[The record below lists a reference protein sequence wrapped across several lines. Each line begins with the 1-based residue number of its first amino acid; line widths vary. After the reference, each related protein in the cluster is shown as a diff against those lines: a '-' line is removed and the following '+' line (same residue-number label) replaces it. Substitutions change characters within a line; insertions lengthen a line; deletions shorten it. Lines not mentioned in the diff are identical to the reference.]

1 LGASP
6 ALVCR
11 LRAADNGK
19 QGSTN
24 GQETKEGESM
34 SGGYFDYAQYQI
46 GNIADSIEQ
55 LIYNNNSEEL
65 NKYKNRDY
73 TDETISEFRTALRLL
88 RRAQIYAQRID
99 WLVSCDDGEGT
110 FHKRLALE
118 LAAESSE
125 EV

>member
-1 LGASP
+1 
-6 ALVCR
+6 
-11 LRAADNGK
+11 
-19 QGSTN
+19 
-24 GQETKEGESM
+24 M

-125 EV
+125 AA